1 MARRHRRH
9 RHNSLHSPAH
19 QCPRDESQRRRQPRN
34 RHPRKICRKPH
45 EERRVLC
52 YATHHRETSRRG
64 RLLGCPLRTTSRSS
78 APGFLA
84 PGPHISSRNPV
95 RESFFLTLMVPR
107 ILAPAPAENP
117 ASFAW
122 AMVPTKFTL
131 AGLCARCHFGR
142 NYLPNLAVPN
152 FFIKPGCSGSLQKSI
167 STPSIR
173 WPRCR
178 KIISP
183 AKNFHS
189 TICAGVT
196 HKSPSTTMPGA
207 FLSRTAAY

>member
-45 EERRVLC
+45 EERRALR
-52 YATHHRETSRRG
+52 YAAHHRKATRRG
-64 RLLGCPLRTTSRSS
+64 RLLGCPRHTTSRAA

-84 PGPHISSRNPV
+84 PGPHISCRNPA
-95 RESFFLTLMVPR
+95 RELSFLTLTVPR
-107 ILAPAPAENP
+107 ILAPVPAENP
-117 ASFAW
+117 GSFAW

-131 AGLCARCHFGR
+131 AGLFARCHFGR
-142 NYLPNLAVPN
+142 NCLPNLAGPN
-152 FFIKPGCSGSLQKSI
+152 CFIKPACSGSL
-167 STPSIR
+167 
-173 WPRCR
+173 R
-178 KIISP
+178 KIINTRWTRWLLCKTIIFP
-183 AKNFHS
+183 AKNSHS

-196 HKSPSTTMPGA
+196 HKSPSTTTPGA
-207 FLSRTAAY
+207 FLNRTAAY